1 MYAETNE
8 PAPCPYQGFDGQ
20 YINGSWRPGRHG
32 GVRVDTNPYS
42 GVTLAETVMANQ
54 SDLDEAYRAAAKAQV
69 SWAARLPAERAAVM
83 LRSAAI
89 MEARHSEIVDWLVRE
104 SGSTRVKAELEWR
117 FVHTVTLEA
126 ATFPHRMEGK
136 LLPLDEA
143 GKESRAY
150 RQPLGVIGVIS
161 PWNFPMYLSHRSIG
175 PALALG
181 NAVVVKPAEDTPI
194 TGGLLI
200 AKIYEEA
207 GLPSGLLNVVIG
219 PISEIG
225 DAFNLHPIPRLISF
239 TGSTQVGRHIGAL
252 AMQAPQL
259 KRVALELGGNAPL
272 VVLDDADLEH
282 AVRSAVVG
290 RFLHQGQICMS
301 TNRIVVETSIY
312 DEFVDRFTAHVKT
325 LKHGDPNDPSV
336 SIGPV
341 INEKQL
347 RGHLARIECA
357 RKEGARELPVA
368 RLKVGR
374 LLLGGDAAHIHA
386 PAGAQGMNTGIQD
399 MINLA
404 WKLALV
410 VKGQAPLALL
420 DTYEQERL
428 PVIRDV
434 LAKTDA
440 LTDTVLSENQVGP
453 WAQQAEKAQDT
464 MADRIAQLAISYR
477 DSPLSA
483 SYLQDALRAGDRVP
497 DLPVRYHSEGRPG
510 WQERT
515 LFSLLDPSRFS
526 LLVVRFAAWAAA
538 PADLY
543 AAVQPWRHII
553 DIVELAPAPAAAR
566 ERFQAVFGRSGGVF
580 LVRPD
585 GYVGFASGDHE
596 SARQLEGVGH
606 FPMLE
611 KPDEFNR
618 RLRDML
624 EEFAIKAN
632 VRLSPWCSMELPFR
646 YRPVLAIRL
655 PGLNIRESLIPA
667 VHPAQPGL

>member
-1 MYAETNE
+1 MFAETD
-8 PAPCPYQGFDGQ
+8 APVSYQGFDGQ
-20 YINGSWRPGRHG
+20 YIDGSWRPGRHG
-32 GVRVDTNPYS
+32 GVQIDTSPYS
-42 GVTLAETVMANQ
+42 GVAIAEMVMANQ

-104 SGSTRVKAELEWR
+104 FGSTRVKAELEWQ

-207 GLPSGLLNVVIG
+207 GLPSGLLNVVTG

-225 DAFNLHPIPRLISF
+225 DAFTLHPIPCLISF
-239 TGSTQVGRHIGAL
+239 TGSTRVGRHIGVL

-272 VVLDDADLEH
+272 VVLDDAALEH

-301 TNRIVVETSIY
+301 ANRIIVDASIY
-312 DEFVDRFTAHVKT
+312 DEFVDRFTDHVKT
-325 LKHGDPNDPSV
+325 LKYGDPSDPSV

-347 RGHLARIECA
+347 HGHLARIEGA
-357 RKEGARELPVA
+357 RKQGARELLGGVPDRQVLPPHIFAGVMNDMAIAQDEIFGPIAPIIKVKDEEEALRVA
-368 RLKVGR
+368 NQTEFGLSSAVFTQDLERGVKFAMRVEAGMTHVNDHTVDDTPTGPFGGEKNSGIGRFGGEWILREFTRDHWVTVRHSVGR
-374 LLLGGDAAHIHA
+374 
-386 PAGAQGMNTGIQD
+386 
-399 MINLA
+399 
-404 WKLALV
+404 
-410 VKGQAPLALL
+410 
-420 DTYEQERL
+420 Y
-428 PVIRDV
+428 
-434 LAKTDA
+434 
-440 LTDTVLSENQVGP
+440 
-453 WAQQAEKAQDT
+453 
-464 MADRIAQLAISYR
+464 
-477 DSPLSA
+477 
-483 SYLQDALRAGDRVP
+483 
-497 DLPVRYHSEGRPG
+497 
-510 WQERT
+510 
-515 LFSLLDPSRFS
+515 
-526 LLVVRFAAWAAA
+526 
-538 PADLY
+538 
-543 AAVQPWRHII
+543 
-553 DIVELAPAPAAAR
+553 
-566 ERFQAVFGRSGGVF
+566 
-580 LVRPD
+580 
-585 GYVGFASGDHE
+585 
-596 SARQLEGVGH
+596 
-606 FPMLE
+606 
-611 KPDEFNR
+611 
-618 RLRDML
+618 
-624 EEFAIKAN
+624 
-632 VRLSPWCSMELPFR
+632 PF
-646 YRPVLAIRL
+646 
-655 PGLNIRESLIPA
+655 
-667 VHPAQPGL
+667 